1 MFSLYEE
8 LNDEHDVN
16 GTKYP
21 INVLFDNILNLI
33 DMLKEKKL

>member
-21 INVLFDNILNLI
+21 INVSFDNWTNVKYL
-33 DMLKEKKL
+33 DTK